1 MAEVE
6 AAGGLVWRRVGA
18 DVEVVIVHRPR
29 YDDWS
34 LPKGKLDEGE
44 SFEQAATREVK
55 EETGLA
61 CELGDF
67 LGETTYTDRKD
78 REKLVRFWAME
89 AGSGD
94 FTPDDEVDELRW
106 VPIGEA
112 ADELDYAFDR
122 ELVRRFAERAAG

>member
-6 AAGGLVWRRVGA
+6 AAGGLVWRRMGA

-34 LPKGKLDEGE
+34 LPKGKLDENE
-44 SFEQAATREVK
+44 SFEDAAVREVK
-55 EETGLA
+55 EETGLQ
-61 CELGDF
+61 CELGDY

-89 AGSGD
+89 AGDGE
-94 FTPDDEVDELRW
+94 FQPDDEVDDLRW
-106 VPIGEA
+106 VPIDEA
-112 ADELDYAFDR
+112 ADMLDYPFDR
-122 ELVRRFAERAAG
+122 ELVRRFADRAAG